1 MVRNYDQPC
10 PIAKALELL
19 GERWTILI
27 VRDLMRGMSKF
38 SELSQSVPGITAS
51 VLASRLKLLE
61 GEGVVESK
69 LYQDHPPRAAYH
81 LTKKGK
87 ELGKI
92 VGALYMWGHK
102 HYDVGAKMTS
112 AECGHQL
119 ELAYFC
125 PTCQS
130 KSSPKLPFKG

>member
-1 MVRNYDQPC
+1 MAKIYDQPC
-10 PIAKALELL
+10 PIAKALEFL
-19 GERWTILI
+19 GERWTLLI
-27 VRDLMRGMSKF
+27 VRDIMRGMNKF
-38 SELSQSVPGITAS
+38 SELNQSVPGITAS
-51 VLASRLKLLE
+51 VLAARLKILE
-61 GEGVVESK
+61 EQGVVESK

-92 VGALYMWGHK
+92 VGALYLWGQK
-102 HYDVGAKMTS
+102 HCEVGSKMTS
-112 AECGHQL
+112 SDCGHQL

-130 KSSPKLPFKG
+130 KTSPKLPFK